1 MESSAIENYI
11 KAIYS
16 ICDKHG
22 KTTITAVSERL
33 LISPPSVSDMI
44 RRLYDKGLI
53 KDKSDLTL
61 SQAGELLARQLI
73 RKHRLWETF
82 LVRALRFKWDEVHE
96 IAEQLE
102 HVHSPVLTERL
113 EAFLDYPKF
122 DPHGDPIPDKNGNLP
137 DLDALPLNEAKV
149 GQSYIFK
156 SVVTDARE
164 FLNLLDNKGLQLY
177 QKWKLIDKEEFDG
190 SVRLLVE
197 ESNKVHLSD
206 TVSRNLLVSAI

>member
-1 MESSAIENYI
+1 MESSTIENYI

-16 ICDKHG
+16 IYDKHG
-22 KTTITAVSERL
+22 KTTITAISEKL

-44 RRLYDKGLI
+44 RRLHDKGLI
-53 KDKSDLTL
+53 KDKTDLTL
-61 SQAGELLARQLI
+61 SQEGELLARQLI

-82 LVRALRFKWDEVHE
+82 LVRKLRFKWDEVHE

-102 HVHSPVLTERL
+102 HVHSPVLTQRL
-113 EAFLDYPKF
+113 EAFLDFPKF

-137 DLDALPLNEAKV
+137 DFDALPLNEANV

-156 SVVTDARE
+156 GVATDDSE
-164 FLNLLDNKGLQLY
+164 FLNLLDKKGLQLY
-177 QKWKLIDKEEFDG
+177 QKWKLIEKEEFDG

-197 ESNKVHLSD
+197 ESNKVYLSD
-206 TVSRNLLVSAI
+206 TVSGNLFVSAI